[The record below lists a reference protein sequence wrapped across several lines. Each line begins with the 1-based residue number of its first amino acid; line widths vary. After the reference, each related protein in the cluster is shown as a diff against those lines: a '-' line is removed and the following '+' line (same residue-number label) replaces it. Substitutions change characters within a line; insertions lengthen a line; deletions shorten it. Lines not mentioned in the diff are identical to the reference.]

1 MKKPNEFVQSFD
13 LDEMI
18 ECLTAI
24 REKHGNLTVLM
35 VDERA
40 HNGMTQVTTMMVG
53 KIIDHSNQDE
63 MNVLL
68 IGDPSFST
76 KIPASNDL
84 RSVPETKIPASDDIK
99 VIPETK
105 TGIHV
110 PTIEDLMDEDP
121 IPDTKE
127 PNGDNNLLERIEKLE
142 KDLERVN
149 SNNDLLRLLS
159 AYMR

>member
-13 LDEMI
+13 L
-18 ECLTAI
+18 
-24 REKHGNLTVLM
+24 
-35 VDERA
+35 
-40 HNGMTQVTTMMVG
+40 
-53 KIIDHSNQDE
+53 DE